1 MGHDHSHG
9 HPDGVAHGHGGGHG
23 HDHGRGANARQLTWA
38 LVLTSGFLVAEV
50 VGGLL
55 TQSLALI
62 SDAAHMFTDA
72 AGLAIALAAVKLGER
87 PADARRTFGYAR
99 FEILAAAFNAVLLFL
114 VAIYILYE
122 AYQRFTQPLE
132 VQSLPM
138 LAIAMLG
145 LVVNFTCMRI
155 LGAGKDES
163 LNVKGAYLEVW
174 ADMLGSV
181 GVILAASAIWLTGWN
196 WVDPLVAVAIGLW
209 VVPRTWS
216 LLRES
221 LNILLQGVPEGIA
234 IADIEAALRAVPG
247 LKGLHSLHV
256 WAMTSGQNVLSAH
269 IEIAPDVAD
278 AMAFRGRVESL
289 LHEGFGIDHITIQL
303 EDGRGHCVTG
313 AGSAGAAE
321 KH

>member
-9 HPDGVAHGHGGGHG
+9 HPDGAGHGRGGGHG

-38 LVLTSGFLVAEV
+38 LVLTSCFLVAEV

-72 AGLAIALAAVKLGER
+72 AGLGIALAAVKLGER

-122 AYQRFTQPLE
+122 AYQRFTQPIE

-138 LAIAMLG
+138 LAIAVLG
-145 LVVNFTCMRI
+145 LVVNFACMRI

-209 VVPRTWS
+209 VLPRTWS

-269 IEIAPDVAD
+269 LEIAPDVAD

-289 LHEGFGIDHITIQL
+289 LHERFGIDHITIQL
-303 EDGRGHCVTG
+303 EDGRGHCVTD
-313 AGSAGAAE
+313 AGHAGAAE